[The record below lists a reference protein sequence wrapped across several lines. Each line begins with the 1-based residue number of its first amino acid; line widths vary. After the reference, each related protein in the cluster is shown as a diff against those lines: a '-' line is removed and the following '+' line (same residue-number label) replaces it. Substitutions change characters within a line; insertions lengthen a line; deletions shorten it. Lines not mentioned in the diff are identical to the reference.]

1 MSRVERLVDA
11 DADRVWSLVGDVE
24 RWGGMLPTMN
34 KVVRT
39 ARGGPPAL
47 GARFDVEQPGLP
59 RSTYEITD
67 WRPGSGFTWV
77 ASAPGVRTTAGH
89 ELSAENGRTRL
100 TLSVAWSGPLAGLV
114 RLLLGAKAQ
123 RMVEQEADTFARLA
137 TSDGDGG
144 DGAGTGVV

>member
-34 KVVRT
+34 KVART
-39 ARGGPPAL
+39 GGSGPPGA
-47 GARFDVEQPGLP
+47 GARYDVEQPGLP

-89 ELSAENGRTRL
+89 ELHAENGQTRL
-100 TLSVAWSGPLAGLV
+100 TLSVAWSGPLAGVV

-123 RMVEQEADTFARLA
+123 RMVEQEADTFVRLA
-137 TSDGDGG
+137 TSDGG
-144 DGAGTGVV
+144 DGAGAGVV